1 MKNSVELGTGVL
13 RWSAMLGDLALC
25 VELLPLRWG
34 RDSHM
39 QGLTTLTMQGA
50 LGYCLAIN

>member
-1 MKNSVELGTGVL
+1 MKEAPLEDEELSGT
-13 RWSAMLGDLALC
+13 GDLALC

-39 QGLTTLTMQGA
+39 QELTTLTMQGA